1 MNYLLTLDTNL
12 VDDMIGLKVLELR
25 MIKETRLNYKQ
36 LNNEFK
42 SAFTNYCNLFS
53 NGQTDKEK
61 IESLI
66 NSKIEYLRDFWEL
79 NSVE

>member
-1 MNYLLTLDTNL
+1 MTAYLPKDIMNKIMNERRNIMKIDS
-12 VDDMIGLKVLELR
+12 DR
-25 MIKETRLNYKQ
+25 KQ
-36 LNNEFK
+36 MNNEFK
-42 SAFTNYCNLFS
+42 SAFTTYCNGFS

>member
-1 MNYLLTLDTNL
+1 MNYLLTLDSNL
-12 VDDMIGLKVLELR
+12 VNDMIGSKVLELR

-61 IESLI
+61 IEYLI
-66 NSKIEYLRDFWEL
+66 NSHLNIKEFWEL
-79 NSVE
+79 NSIE